1 MVCIMPKVKR
11 VRFEDRRLLQAYRIT
26 SMRSENPI
34 NQALTPGEIPVSQSL
49 EMMSSRD
56 HFTATLLRPPYYG
69 HPDICIDLVDWRPK
83 VWREPRCADLMRDSF
98 PITENSSTKT

>member
-1 MVCIMPKVKR
+1 MVGVMPKVKR
-11 VRFEDRRLLQAYRIT
+11 VRFEDHRLLQAYRIT

-49 EMMSSRD
+49 GMTSSRD

-69 HPDICIDLVDWRPK
+69 HP
-83 VWREPRCADLMRDSF
+83 
-98 PITENSSTKT
+98 ITATLTSASTWLTGVRRSGANLAALT